1 MALRLVR
8 RLRARALL
16 GWGLLEEWVDKGGLS
31 DLERRWIFGIGLS
44 WSLFLENEMAWQE
57 EAAWLP
63 IHCFYFL

>member
-44 WSLFLENEMAWQE
+44 
-57 EAAWLP
+57 
-63 IHCFYFL
+63 